1 MLKYEEVIDYIQ
13 NEISA
18 GNFTYK
24 KRLPSIRAISKL
36 FNCSIGTVIKAYD
49 KLEKDN
55 IVYPSPKSGYYLLE
69 NFHNNN
75 HSNNTTID
83 FSSGVPDIKSFPY
96 KDFQHCLNKSVDLY
110 KETLFTYSNPRGL
123 TSLTHVLSKHLQQHQ
138 IFTSSDNIV
147 ITSSSQQAL
156 TILSIMPFPNG
167 KSNILVEQPTYYGII
182 KILELNNVPVLGI
195 ERGLNGIDLYELESM
210 FKYGNIKFFYTIPR
224 FHNPTGTSYNRE
236 EKESIVAMAQ
246 KYNVYI
252 IEDDI
257 AADLDINKKSDP
269 MFTYDTSEKVIYLK
283 SYSKI
288 LMPGLRVAALILPNL
303 LISTFLNYKKW
314 TDMNSPILSQG
325 ALEIYLKSGL
335 FDIHRTKMSN
345 LYCNRMTYLKNTIS
359 LFHNSKIKWNIPKSG
374 YFSCIYIKDSL
385 EYDKIISSLRN
396 NSIKML
402 DTNMCFLGQNRN
414 NHYFRIS
421 ISNVDEAKIKKG
433 IPIVINTI
441 KKYIN
446 CKWS

>member
-1 MLKYEEVIDYIQ
+1 MLKYEKIIDYIH
-13 NEISA
+13 NGISA

-24 KRLPSIRAISKL
+24 KKLPSIRTISQL
-36 FNCSIGTVIKAYD
+36 FNCCIGTVLKAYD

-55 IVYPSPKSGYYLLE
+55 IVYPYPKSGYYLLE
-69 NFHNNN
+69 DFHNTNP
-75 HSNNTTID
+75 SNNTIID
-83 FSSGVPDIKSFPY
+83 FSSGVPDIESFPY
-96 KDFQHCLNKSVDLY
+96 KDFQHCLNKSIDLY

-123 TSLTHVLSKHLQQHQ
+123 NSLTHVLSKHFQQYQ
-138 IFTSSDNIV
+138 VFTNSDNIV

-182 KILELNNVPVLGI
+182 KILELNNVSVLGI
-195 ERGLNGIDLYELESM
+195 ERGLNGIDLYELENM
-210 FKYGNIKFFYTIPR
+210 FKYDNIKFFYTVPR
-224 FHNPTGTSYNRE
+224 FHNPTGTSYNKE

-252 IEDDI
+252 VEDDI
-257 AADLDINKKSDP
+257 VSDLDINKKNDP
-269 MFTYDTSEKVIYLK
+269 MFTYDTTEKVIYLK

-288 LMPGLRVAALILPNL
+288 LMPGLRVAALILPSL

-335 FDIHRTKMSN
+335 FDIHRNKMST
-345 LYCNRMTYLKNTIS
+345 LYCDRMTYLKNTIS
-359 LFHNSKIKWNIPKSG
+359 LLQHSKIKWNIPKSG
-374 YFSCIYIKDSL
+374 YFSCIYVDDSL
-385 EYDKIISSLRN
+385 QYDKIISSLLN
-396 NSIKML
+396 NNIKML
-402 DTNMCFLGQNRN
+402 DTNLCFLEQNRN
-414 NHYFRIS
+414 DHYFRIS
-421 ISNVDEAKIKKG
+421 ISNVNEEKIKKG

-441 KKYIN
+441 QKYMT
-446 CKWS
+446 